1 MSDFK
6 KSISGNICYTFQYQK
21 LMELT
26 GGKRTVLYRMGN
38 EKVALVRSV
47 ASIYNLIH

>member
-26 GGKRTVLYRMGN
+26 GGKRTVLYRVGH
-38 EKVALVRSV
+38 EKVARFRSI
-47 ASIYNLIH
+47 A